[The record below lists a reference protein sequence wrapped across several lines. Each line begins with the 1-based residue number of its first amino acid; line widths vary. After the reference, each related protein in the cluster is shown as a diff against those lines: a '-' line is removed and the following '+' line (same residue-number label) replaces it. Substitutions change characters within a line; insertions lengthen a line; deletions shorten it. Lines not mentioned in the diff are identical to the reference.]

1 MSRRLRPSP
10 SDGARRRVTLFVACI
25 MVAVGSQMRLLMN
38 VFNLAVAKELELRA
52 IMPDTV
58 PPKEPVEYEDVFLTI
73 NAAGVLALDDDAV
86 TAGSLKDALRQL
98 QARCAPRPPRVTLE
112 AEPKAPYGAVV
123 ECMDTL
129 SAVGITSV
137 TFVIAEE
144 SL

>member
-10 SDGARRRVTLFVACI
+10 SDGTRRRVTLFVACI
-25 MVAVGSQMRLLMN
+25 MVAVGSQMRLLVD
-38 VFNLAVAKELELRA
+38 VFNRVVSKEQELRA
-52 IMPDTV
+52 IMPETV
-58 PPKEPVEYEDVFLTI
+58 PLKEPVEYEDVFLTI
-73 NAAGVLALDDDAV
+73 DAAGALALDDDAV
-86 TAGSLKDALRQL
+86 PAGTLNEALRQL

-112 AEPKAPYGAVV
+112 AEAKASYGEVV

-137 TFVIAEE
+137 TLVIAEE